1 MPQRRV
7 RNVRNVRNVR
17 KPATPISQPRTG
29 RWAGFGGHVKRFFL
43 SFTPANFRS
52 YWISRDGLRRLGKLA
67 GAGVLLILLVFL
79 WYARELPTPGKI
91 NARVTAQTT
100 RFYDS
105 SGQHLLYEVYGNQNR
120 DVISFNNIPANAR
133 DATIAIED
141 RNFYKEGSFS
151 TLGILRAA
159 FVDITHHGLYQGGST
174 ITQQYVKNALLDPT
188 DRSFSRK
195 IKELILSLEIGQ
207 FYSKDDILSLYLN
220 EIPYGNNAYGIESA
234 CKTFFPQDINKS
246 TPDQLCAPQLD
257 LGQAALLAAILN
269 APTYYSPYG
278 ENIPELL
285 DRQHTVLDLMVQQ
298 GYISQA
304 QANANMWDQTK
315 LVAERNPN
323 QDLYA
328 NLNANVASFVLYAQD
343 YLESKYGDATVTEG
357 GLKVIT
363 TMDWDKQMAAYNAI
377 NEGMPTVRAY
387 GGSNAAF
394 VAADPNSGHILA
406 MLGSYDFDDP
416 NFGNY
421 NVALADRQP
430 GSSFKPIVYAT
441 LFGTNANAPCA
452 KNRECP
458 TYGPGTTMYDV
469 PTNFGT
475 AQDPYEPH
483 NFSNKTYG
491 TLTIR
496 KALAGSLNI
505 PAVKA
510 LAMAGIGP
518 SLQTAQKLGITTL
531 GTDANNYG
539 LSLVLGS
546 GGVELNQM
554 TNAYESFAN
563 GGEHYTA
570 TPILKVYDE
579 KGNVMLDNTTPPKPT
594 QALDPQVAYLIN
606 NMLDDENAKEYIFG
620 NLLALKNN
628 CGDNSSTNCVHVAV
642 KTGTTDDVRDA
653 WTIGYTRNLV
663 AGVWAGNNDNAPMTL
678 EAADISAPIWEDFM
692 NNQINGDPSKGPA
705 FVQPSGIKTETIDAD
720 TGREVTASTKNRTTD
735 IFPSWYVP
743 IPASDGRTATIDTV
757 SGLLATD
764 CTPPLAREQVAS
776 SAIQPEITEQQNP
789 QQYQNWLVALQ
800 KAGYATNGTV
810 LPTAS
815 DDVHH
820 CSDIQPT
827 VTISGAD
834 GGGPYN
840 LSVQVTSGTFTANK
854 LEVYF
859 DDQLISTQS
868 INGSGSY
875 SVSYAP
881 TTTGAHTFKAVVTDA
896 GLYQATAT
904 QDVTV
909 TNSGGSTQAFSG
921 ISPADGSQ
929 FSAGPVN
936 FSWTSDPSATFYSL
950 YIDGQLRATTTS
962 TSRTLNGLASGSHT
976 WYVQDDQGNQTQPQ
990 TFEIQ

>member
-7 RNVRNVRNVR
+7 RNVRTAR
-17 KPATPISQPRTG
+17 KPAAPIGDQHTG
-29 RWAGFGGHVKRFFL
+29 WRGIGGHVKRFFL
-43 SFTPANFRS
+43 SFTPKNFKS
-52 YWISRDGLRRLGKLA
+52 YWISRAGLGRLGKLI
-67 GAGVLLILLVFL
+67 GAFFLCILLVFL
-79 WYARELPTPGKI
+79 WYAKDLPTPGKI
-91 NARVTAQTT
+91 NARITAGTT
-100 RFYDS
+100 KFYDS
-105 SGQHLLYEVYGNQNR
+105 SGQHLLYEVYGDQNR
-120 DVISFNNIPANAR
+120 DVISFSNIPANAR

-141 RNFYKEGSFS
+141 KNFYKEGSFS

-234 CKTFFPQDINKS
+234 CKTFFPQDINKAS
-246 TPDQLCAPQLD
+246 TDQLCAPQLD

-278 ENIPELL
+278 ENTPELL
-285 DRQHTVLDLMVQQ
+285 DRQHTVLDLMAAQ
-298 GYISQA
+298 GYISQD
-304 QANANMWDQTK
+304 QADAAKWDQTK
-315 LVAERNPN
+315 LLAERNPN

-328 NLNANVASFVLYAQD
+328 NLDPRMASFVLYAQD
-343 YLESKYGDATVTEG
+343 YLENKYGATTVTEG

-363 TMDWDKQMAAYNAI
+363 TLDYQKQIDAYNAI
-377 NEGMPTVRAY
+377 QQGMPNVRAL

-394 VAADPNSGHILA
+394 VAADPNSGHVLV

-441 LFGTNANAPCA
+441 LFDTNANAPCA
-452 KNRECP
+452 KNRSCP

-475 AQDPYEPH
+475 TADPYEPH
-483 NFSNKTYG
+483 NFNEKTYG
-491 TLTIR
+491 TITIR
-496 KALAGSLNI
+496 QALAGSLNI

-518 SLQTAQKLGITTL
+518 SLQTAQRLGITTL

-563 GGEHYTA
+563 GGEHYDA
-570 TPILKVYDE
+570 TPILKVYDS

-606 NMLDDENAKEYIFG
+606 NMLDDNNAKQYIFG
-620 NLLALKNN
+620 NLLAVKNN

-653 WTIGYTRNLV
+653 WTIGYTKNLV
-663 AGVWAGNNDNAPMTL
+663 AGVWAGNNDNTPMTL

-692 NNQINGDPSKGPA
+692 NTELNGDPSKAPA
-705 FVQPSGIKTETIDAD
+705 WVAPSGIKTVTLDKA
-720 TGREVTASTKNRTTD
+720 TGREVTAGTTSKTTD
-735 IFPSWYVP
+735 IFPSWYTP
-743 IPASDGRTATIDTV
+743 MSATNGQTAEIDTV
-757 SGLLATD
+757 SGLLATN
-764 CTPPLAREQVAS
+764 CTPPLARQEVYS

-789 QQYQNWLVALQ
+789 EQYQNWLVALQ
-800 KAGYATNGTV
+800 HAGYDTSGTV
-810 LPTAS
+810 LPTGS

-820 CSDIQPT
+820 CDDVQPT
-827 VTISGAD
+827 VSISGAD

-840 LSVQVTSGTFTANK
+840 LNIQVTSGTFTANK
-854 LEVYF
+854 LEVDF
-859 DDQLISTQS
+859 DSQVISTQT
-868 INGSGSY
+868 INGSGVY
-875 SVSYAP
+875 QVAYTP
-881 TTTGAHTFKAVVTDA
+881 TDSGTHTFKAIVTDA
-896 GLYQATAT
+896 GLYQSTAT
-904 QDVTV
+904 QTVNVTD
-909 TNSGGSTQAFSG
+909 TGGGNGTTQGFSG
-921 ISPADGSQ
+921 VSPTDGSQ
-929 FSAGPVN
+929 LSSNTIN
-936 FSWTSDPSATFYSL
+936 FSWTTDPGANFYSL
-950 YIDGQLRATTTS
+950 YVDGQLRATTSGTS
-962 TSRTLNGLASGSHT
+962 HTLSLGSGNHT
-976 WYVQDDQGNQTQPQ
+976 WYVQDDQGNQTQTESFQISP
-990 TFEIQ
+990 

>member
-1 MPQRRV
+1 MPQRRA
-7 RNVRNVRNVR
+7 RNVRNVHR
-17 KPATPISQPRTG
+17 PAAPIQQPRTG
-29 RWAGFGGHVKRFFL
+29 WRGIGGHFKRFFL
-43 SFTPANFRS
+43 SFTPKNFRS

-67 GAGVLLILLVFL
+67 GAGVLLVLMVFL

-100 RFYDS
+100 KFYDS
-105 SGQHLLYEVYGNQNR
+105 SGQHLLYEVYGDQNR
-120 DVISFNNIPANAR
+120 DVISFGDIPTDAR
-133 DATIAIED
+133 EATIAIED

-159 FVDITHHGLYQGGST
+159 FVDLSHHGIYQGGST

-207 FYSKDDILSLYLN
+207 FYSKDAILSLYLN

-246 TPDQLCAPQLD
+246 STDQLCAPQLS
-257 LGQAALLAAILN
+257 LGQAALLAAIVN

-278 ENIPELL
+278 ENQSDLIS
-285 DRQHTVLDLMVQQ
+285 RQHTVLQLMAQQ
-298 GYISQA
+298 GYISQD
-304 QANANMWDQTK
+304 QADAAAWTTADLANSAFISQSDN
-315 LVAERNPN
+315 E
-323 QDLYA
+323 YA
-328 NLNANVASFVLYAQD
+328 SLDPRWAHFVLYAQD
-343 YLESKYGDATVTEG
+343 YLENKFGDATVTEG

-363 TMDWDKQMAAYNAI
+363 SMNYNDQIAAYNAI
-377 NEGMPTVRAY
+377 NEGMPNVRAL

-394 VAADPNSGHILA
+394 VAADPTNGHVLA
-406 MLGSYDFDDP
+406 MLGSYNFDDK

-421 NVALADRQP
+421 NVALAQRQP

-475 AQDPYEPH
+475 AADPYEPH
-483 NFSNKTYG
+483 NFNEKTYG
-491 TLTIR
+491 TITIR
-496 KALAGSLNI
+496 QAIAGSLNI

-510 LAMAGIGP
+510 LAMAGIP
-518 SLQTAQKLGITTL
+518 ESIQTAQRLGVTTL
-531 GTDANNYG
+531 STAPNAYG

-563 GGEHYTA
+563 GGSHYDA
-570 TPILKVYDE
+570 TPILKVTDP
-579 KGNVMLDNTTPPKPT
+579 KNNVLMDNTKPPKPA

-606 NMLDDENAKEYIFG
+606 NMLDDNNAKQYIFG

-628 CGDNSSTNCVHVAV
+628 CGDNESTNCVHVAV

-653 WTIGYTRNLV
+653 WTIGYTKNLV
-663 AGVWAGNNDNAPMTL
+663 AGVWAGNNDDSPMTL
-678 EAADISAPIWEDFM
+678 EAADIAAPIWEDFM
-692 NNQINGDPSKGPA
+692 NSQINGNPANAPA
-705 FVQPSGIKTETIDAD
+705 FVAPSGIKTVTLDKS
-720 TGREVTASTKNRTTD
+720 TGREVTAGTTSKTTD

-743 IPASDGRTATIDTV
+743 MAATNGQTAEIDTI
-757 SGLLATD
+757 SGLLATN
-764 CTPPLAREQVAS
+764 CTPPLARQAVYS

-820 CSDIQPT
+820 CSDVQPT

-854 LEVYF
+854 LQVYF
-859 DDQLISTQS
+859 DDQIISTQTIS
-868 INGSGSY
+868 GSGTY
-875 SVSYAP
+875 SVSYTP
-881 TTTGAHTFKAVVTDA
+881 TATGSHTFKAVVTDA

-904 QDVTV
+904 QAVDVTD
-909 TNSGGSTQAFSG
+909 SGSSGTQGFSG
-921 ISPADGSQ
+921 VSPSDGSQ
-929 FSAGPVN
+929 LSSGPVN
-936 FSWTSDPSATFYSL
+936 FSWTTDSSATFYSL
-950 YIDGQLRATTTS
+950 YVDGQLKATTTS
-962 TSRTLNGLASGSHT
+962 TSRTVNNLGVGNHT
-976 WYVQDDQGNQTQPQ
+976 WYVQDDQGNQTSPQ
-990 TFEIQ
+990 SFQISQ